1 MTRSLLENL
10 PEELLSIILELA
22 MLRNSPFQIDW
33 EPEELTEYNQVGG
46 RHVHTWYQPRPMLKS
61 PTGATDPLSV
71 PTTPQSPC
79 PHRRSQQTDHVADWV
94 AISSTCRIFHRLGR
108 PAFFT
113 AKVIAMRT
121 TLLPRLE
128 DSKDGVK
135 RGFARI
141 FRALTCR
148 KLLTRIRHV
157 VLIDAREQQ
166 PMWMLGLPRFLASN
180 FPMLARCT
188 LIFGHPATDSAEWV
202 TAALAVSVPARK
214 TLLELLHGIG
224 LSENLELEETL
235 GTGSTWDYN
244 AILLS
249 RYIYPIL
256 RMKSKAFR
264 KNSIPGGSDDF
275 PVVK

>member
-1 MTRSLLENL
+1 MTRSFVERL
-10 PEELLSIILELA
+10 PEELLSIILEFA
-22 MLRNSPFQIDW
+22 MLRDSPFQIDW
-33 EPEELTEYNQVGG
+33 EPEELNEYNQVGG
-46 RHVHTWYQPRPMLKS
+46 RPVHTWYRPRPILTS

-71 PTTPQSPC
+71 LTTPGNPC
-79 PHRRSQQTDHVADWV
+79 PHLRSQQTDHVVDWV

-113 AKVIAMRT
+113 TKVIAMRT

-135 RGFARI
+135 RGFACILREP
-141 FRALTCR
+141 ACR
-148 KLLTRIRHV
+148 KLLTLVRHV
-157 VLIDAREQQ
+157 VLINAREQR
-166 PMWMLGLPRFLASN
+166 PMWMLELPTFLTSN

-188 LIFGHPATDSAEWV
+188 LVFGHAETDSAEWV

-214 TLLELLHGIG
+214 TLLDLLRAVG
-224 LSENLELEETL
+224 LSKHLELEETL

-256 RMKSKAFR
+256 RIKAEAFR
-264 KNSIPGGSDDF
+264 NKSIQADSGEFSIA
-275 PVVK
+275 K